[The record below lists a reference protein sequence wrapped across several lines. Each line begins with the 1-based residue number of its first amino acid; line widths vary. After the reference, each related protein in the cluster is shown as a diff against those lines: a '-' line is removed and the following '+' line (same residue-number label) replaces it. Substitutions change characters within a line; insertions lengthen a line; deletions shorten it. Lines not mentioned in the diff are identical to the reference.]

1 MESLLPLTLLV
12 GAFVLSLV
20 VLLAS
25 AEKFVGASEEIGLG
39 LGVPAFVMGITVL
52 AIGTSFP
59 ELVTALVAVYQG
71 QSEIVA
77 GTVLGSNIAN
87 ILLILGV
94 TAIIAGNFSIFWD
107 LFHGDLPL
115 LFGSILLLAFIVYP
129 VSTADMALFS
139 SAAANDG
146 GDGGRRAVIS
156 FGEGVVLILGYALYV
171 YYYASRRPDSAAAKE
186 EVPERPAIRPM
197 HFVWLVVGLVGV
209 SLGAHFT
216 VIYAIKLAT
225 VLSLPEEVVAAGIV
239 AVGTSLPEFVVS
251 MSAARRGNYEMAVGN
266 VTGSNIFNTFM
277 VLGLPAIAA
286 PFLGDHG
293 ALKVG
298 TDSILYLQ
306 LPYYAAT
313 LMLMLITVFDK
324 NLTRTEGL
332 AFLLAYLFFVGK
344 LFGMV

>member
-1 MESLLPLTLLV
+1 MESLLSLILLV
-12 GAFVLSLV
+12 GGFVLSLV

-25 AEKFVGASEEIGLG
+25 AEKFVGATEEIGLG

-59 ELVTALVAVYQG
+59 ELVTALVAVFQG
-71 QSEIVA
+71 ESEIVA
-77 GTVLGSNIAN
+77 GTVFGSNIAN

-115 LFGSILLLAFIVYP
+115 LFGSLLLLAFIIYP
-129 VSTADMALFS
+129 VSTHDIAQFGT
-139 SAAANDG
+139 AAAGEG
-146 GDGGRRAVIS
+146 GDGSRAVVS
-156 FGEGVVLILGYALYV
+156 FGEGIVLILGYALYV
-171 YYYASRRPDSAAAKE
+171 YYYASRKPDSAAARE
-186 EVPERPAIRPM
+186 EVPERPAMRPM
-197 HFVWLVVGLVGV
+197 NFLWLAVGLVGV
-209 SLGAHFT
+209 SVGAHFT
-216 VIYAIKLAT
+216 VVYAIKLAT

-277 VLGLPAIAA
+277 VLGIPAIAA

-293 ALKVG
+293 ALKAG

-313 LMLMLITVFDK
+313 LLLMLITVFDK

-332 AFLLAYLFFVGK
+332 AFLLAYVFFIGK
-344 LFGMV
+344 LFGMI

>member
-1 MESLLPLTLLV
+1 MESLLPLILLV

-77 GTVLGSNIAN
+77 GTVFGSNIAN

-115 LFGSILLLAFIVYP
+115 LFGSMLLLAFIVYP
-129 VSTADMALFS
+129 VSTADIALFS
-139 SAAANDG
+139 SAAANT
-146 GDGGRRAVIS
+146 GDGGNRAVIS
-156 FGEGVVLILGYALYV
+156 LGEGVVLILGYALYV
-171 YYYASRRPDSAAAKE
+171 YYYASRKPDSAAAKE
-186 EVPERPAIRPM
+186 EVPERPTLRPM

-209 SLGAHFT
+209 SVGAHFT

-266 VTGSNIFNTFM
+266 VTGSNIFNTFV
-277 VLGLPAIAA
+277 VLGIPAIMA

-293 ALKVG
+293 ALKAG

-313 LMLMLITVFDK
+313 LLLMLITVFDK

-332 AFLLAYLFFVGK
+332 AFLLAYVFFIGK
-344 LFGMV
+344 LFGMI